1 MSNIAKGMKKS
12 IIILLA
18 IAGLFWLYKTQIAVT
33 PRGVIEDL
41 DEAGMVVFAP
51 DHVKSTITVFTDTSC
66 GYCVKLHREIGQ
78 TIAGGVKVRYL
89 GYPRAGVNSRSF
101 KTLVS
106 IWCADN
112 AQQAM
117 TKAKMG
123 IAIETR
129 NCSTQIDRHME
140 AAERIGIRGTPTI
153 VLQDGTVIPGYMP
166 AGRLVE
172 ISNRAAESVVN

>member
-1 MSNIAKGMKKS
+1 
-12 IIILLA
+12 
-18 IAGLFWLYKTQIAVT
+18 
-33 PRGVIEDL
+33 
-41 DEAGMVVFAP
+41 
-51 DHVKSTITVFTDTSC
+51 
-66 GYCVKLHREIGQ
+66 
-78 TIAGGVKVRYL
+78 
-89 GYPRAGVNSRSF
+89 
-101 KTLVS
+101 
-106 IWCADN
+106 
-112 AQQAM
+112 M

-172 ISNRAAESVVN
+172 ISNRAAESIAN

>member
-1 MSNIAKGMKKS
+1 MTKKS

-18 IAGLFWLYKTQIAVT
+18 VAGLFWLYKTQIAVT

-51 DHVKSTITVFTDTSC
+51 HDVKSTITVFTDTSC
-66 GYCVKLHREIGQ
+66 GYCVKLHREIHQ

-89 GYPRAGVNSRSF
+89 GYPRAGVNSPSF

-106 IWCADN
+106 VWCADN

-172 ISNRAAESVVN
+172 ISNRAAESIVN